1 MKIKSETDLH
11 VTTTWGA
18 SIFLKAGEEREVGD
32 DLGLQAQQQGAVEVK
47 EPVKAAP
54 KAKKAKA
61 KTTAKKTRAR
71 NEDGHYVADD
81 PSTPDVNE
89 AYVQE
94 EEAGEEEKAE

>member
-1 MKIKSETDLH
+1 VKIKSDTDLH

-18 SIFLKAGEEREVGD
+18 SIFLAAGEEREVGD

-47 EPVKAAP
+47 EAAKPAP
-54 KAKKAKA
+54 KAKKA

-71 NEDGHYVADD
+71 NEDGHYIADD

-94 EEAGEEEKAE
+94 EETGTEEKAE

>member
-1 MKIKSETDLH
+1 MKIKLETDLH

-47 EPVKAAP
+47 EAVKAAP

>member
-1 MKIKSETDLH
+1 VKIKSDTDLH

-32 DLGLQAQQQGAVEVK
+32 DLGLQAMQQGAAEVK
-47 EPVKAAP
+47 EETKPAP
-54 KAKKAKA
+54 KKRGRKPA
-61 KTTAKKTRAR
+61 AKKTRAR
-71 NEDGHYVADD
+71 NEDGHFVADD

-94 EEAGEEEKAE
+94 EETGEEEKAE

>member
-1 MKIKSETDLH
+1 MKIKSDTDLH

-18 SIFLKAGEEREVGD
+18 SIFLAAGEEREVGD

-47 EPVKAAP
+47 EAAKPAP

-71 NEDGHYVADD
+71 NEEGHYVADD

-94 EEAGEEEKAE
+94 EAAGEEKKAE

>member
-1 MKIKSETDLH
+1 VKIKSDTDLH

-18 SIFLKAGEEREVGD
+18 SIFLAAGEEREVGD

-47 EPVKAAP
+47 EAAKPAP
-54 KAKKAKA
+54 KAKKAK
-61 KTTAKKTRAR
+61 TTAKKKRAR
-71 NEDGHYVADD
+71 NEDGHYIADD

-94 EEAGEEEKAE
+94 EETGTEEKAE